1 MTVDKRMP
9 LSVPPEEFAV
19 WLEAEEDVAPAANA
33 DLLDWW
39 PGFKLR
45 LTREAARLSTMRAA
59 PAAAAAVAQRAA
71 AAELRDAMDVAARA
85 RAVGH
90 TGGVPRGF
98 LAGDVAPIFKK
109 GDPAEP
115 TNYRPITLLSTGYR
129 VMTKTLAARLA
140 PVLATVVGP
149 HQTAFL
155 PGRLITDNVLF
166 MHLLPHLLASNRA
179 AGDGDTAVVAAF
191 LDFSK
196 AYDTVSR
203 PFLYAV
209 MEAMGAGDGLLHW
222 TRAILT
228 GTTASATVN
237 GFTFAAQPY
246 HAGVRQGCPVAP
258 ALFLFAAEALVRHL
272 HGCPSV
278 GIDIAR
284 GVRVFCVQYADDTLP
299 LLRQLTPACVQAF
312 LAFMHVFQMASR
324 LALNP
329 PKSQLLALGDA
340 VPPDGVLP
348 ESVCGLAVVT
358 EAASLGAVVEAGGE
372 PQPDWEELLDQV
384 ALKYDKLARLPLFA
398 FGRASAAAAYGVG
411 RLLHRATMHAVPQW
425 VFDRLHRI
433 SKRLVDAGHM
443 LESWSHRDH
452 DVDDCLTPEVAAVYA
467 VLPAEWRAD
476 AARRLPPVLT
486 PQPTLPVAL
495 PAAEEAAAARAVAAC
510 VGWRSGPKTGQE
522 PGWVIPLV
530 DPGGL
535 SVRDATGLQLQGFE
549 GTRRACHTDYFTAA
563 LLLSGTPALAASPAV
578 VEAGRASVAIALRR
592 VWMLG
597 CKNTLK
603 ETLWRVTLN
612 GVPGAGGGGIIFTA
626 PCPCGWHPTY
636 GPRPDL
642 MWRSHYFWECRV
654 ATAVVGAV
662 RAGLEAKGVLAGALA
677 CRHVWLLQ
685 PPDAAV
691 YADVWR
697 VVCVAALDAMA
708 YGRRLLWALHLDTG
722 AAPPDDQSL
731 ITDFFPVLTAGPA
744 QPDKA
749 DRAGRAAVARFWT
762 GLQEIASLDRVP
774 PAWAAADGPPPDHPF
789 IGVVRAGDRPRLCL
803 HAPVD
808 PP

>member
-1 MTVDKRMP
+1 
-9 LSVPPEEFAV
+9 
-19 WLEAEEDVAPAANA
+19 
-33 DLLDWW
+33 
-39 PGFKLR
+39 
-45 LTREAARLSTMRAA
+45 
-59 PAAAAAVAQRAA
+59 
-71 AAELRDAMDVAARA
+71 
-85 RAVGH
+85 
-90 TGGVPRGF
+90 
-98 LAGDVAPIFKK
+98 
-109 GDPAEP
+109 
-115 TNYRPITLLSTGYR
+115 
-129 VMTKTLAARLA
+129 
-140 PVLATVVGP
+140 
-149 HQTAFL
+149 
-155 PGRLITDNVLF
+155 

-209 MEAMGAGDGLLHW
+209 MEAMGAGDGLLRW

-237 GFTFAAQPY
+237 GFTSAAQPY

-272 HGCPSV
+272 HGCLSV

-358 EAASLGAVVEAGGE
+358 EAASLGAVDEAGGE

-384 ALKYDKLARLPLFA
+384 ALKYDKLARLPLSA

-425 VFDRLHRI
+425 VFNRLHRI
-433 SKRLVDAGHM
+433 SKRLVDAG
-443 LESWSHRDH
+443 
-452 DVDDCLTPEVAAVYA
+452 
-467 VLPAEWRAD
+467 
-476 AARRLPPVLT
+476 
-486 PQPTLPVAL
+486 PTLPVAL
-495 PAAEEAAAARAVAAC
+495 PTAEEAAAARAVAAC

-522 PGWVIPLV
+522 PGRVIPLV
-530 DPGGL
+530 GPGGL

-549 GTRRACHTDYFTAA
+549 GTRRACHTDYVTAA

-578 VEAGRASVAIALRR
+578 VEAGHASVAIALRR

-597 CKNTLK
+597 CENTLK
-603 ETLWRVTLN
+603 ETLWRITLN
-612 GVPGAGGGGIIFTA
+612 DVPGAGGGGIIFTA
-626 PCPCGWHPTY
+626 PCPCGWHPTH

-685 PPDAAV
+685 PPDVAV

-749 DRAGRAAVARFWT
+749 DHAGRAAVARFWT
-762 GLQEIASLDRVP
+762 GLQEIASLDRVS

-789 IGVVRAGDRPRLCL
+789 IGVTIVTPDNRMLPMLLGAQLLQQLTGTTL
-803 HAPVD
+803 A
-808 PP
+808 

>member
-1 MTVDKRMP
+1 
-9 LSVPPEEFAV
+9 
-19 WLEAEEDVAPAANA
+19 
-33 DLLDWW
+33 
-39 PGFKLR
+39 
-45 LTREAARLSTMRAA
+45 MRAA

-85 RAVGH
+85 RGAAEPAALARVLAASAAHSAALHSTALPAEQRARYMWLRDGERPSPLLCKLMRPPKASRQVGALRARGGGLTTDGHAMASTMARFFAGISTALPPDPPALDAVLAAVRSQASIQPELAAAAGAPSVSVAEVRRSLRQSRPGAAPGPDGIPIELWRRGGAALPRLLARVYSAVGH

-115 TNYRPITLLSTGYR
+115 TNYRPITLLPAHHRQRS
-129 VMTKTLAARLA
+129 KKKK
-140 PVLATVVGP
+140 
-149 HQTAFL
+149 
-155 PGRLITDNVLF
+155 VLF

-209 MEAMGAGDGLLHW
+209 MEAMGAGDGLLRW

-237 GFTFAAQPY
+237 GFTSAAQPY

-278 GIDIAR
+278 GIDITR
-284 GVRVFCVQYADDTLP
+284 GVRVFCVQFADDTLP

-358 EAASLGAVVEAGGE
+358 EAASLGAVVVAGGE

-384 ALKYDKLARLPLFA
+384 ALKYDKLARLPLSA
-398 FGRASAAAAYGVG
+398 FGRASAAAAYGVS

-433 SKRLVDAGHM
+433 SKRLVDAG
-443 LESWSHRDH
+443 
-452 DVDDCLTPEVAAVYA
+452 
-467 VLPAEWRAD
+467 
-476 AARRLPPVLT
+476 
-486 PQPTLPVAL
+486 
-495 PAAEEAAAARAVAAC
+495 
-510 VGWRSGPKTGQE
+510 
-522 PGWVIPLV
+522 
-530 DPGGL
+530 
-535 SVRDATGLQLQGFE
+535 
-549 GTRRACHTDYFTAA
+549 
-563 LLLSGTPALAASPAV
+563 
-578 VEAGRASVAIALRR
+578 
-592 VWMLG
+592 
-597 CKNTLK
+597 
-603 ETLWRVTLN
+603 
-612 GVPGAGGGGIIFTA
+612 
-626 PCPCGWHPTY
+626 
-636 GPRPDL
+636 
-642 MWRSHYFWECRV
+642 
-654 ATAVVGAV
+654 
-662 RAGLEAKGVLAGALA
+662 
-677 CRHVWLLQ
+677 
-685 PPDAAV
+685 
-691 YADVWR
+691 
-697 VVCVAALDAMA
+697 
-708 YGRRLLWALHLDTG
+708 
-722 AAPPDDQSL
+722 
-731 ITDFFPVLTAGPA
+731 
-744 QPDKA
+744 
-749 DRAGRAAVARFWT
+749 
-762 GLQEIASLDRVP
+762 
-774 PAWAAADGPPPDHPF
+774 
-789 IGVVRAGDRPRLCL
+789 
-803 HAPVD
+803 
-808 PP
+808 